1 MQTPKQLVVDSP
13 YPNLRGNY
21 AESGTNEGRAA
32 FVRLPSNG
40 GGAWIFYSARF
51 GTAPCWY
58 FGNSLPSGGSLSSL
72 CCSLDAAE
80 TPEASQWPPADI
92 ISVGVQGVPGHT
104 AEPSQQA
111 AQARPLPAAMCSECR
126 ELKQLNDGLC
136 CSKCAPGVDSL
147 ALDALSLLR
156 THASNA
162 TLKKL
167 AWALAAGHAEVR
179 ETLEVVAAAHENQD
193 ERPLILDQPA
203 TALQVGAG
211 TTSLICEAISFGCNK
226 LQYQWDK
233 DGFPL
238 RRAERSRLVL
248 SGAGPQDEGSYVCRV
263 SAGRATACTRP
274 CEVKLSEEAQ
284 KARAAESAKRSR
296 FESPLRRAA
305 EAVRLGQK
313 EIAVTML
320 TEALEAA
327 EDNEAAQVDALCRRT
342 ELQFQLGRWKEAFQ
356 DASAAVTINP
366 SISRAHAAR
375 GAAAEKLGFL
385 AEAASSWETAELLG
399 GVPEAAKQAEMCR
412 ERLQQFFAANESNRE
427 SAAGTG
433 NQAEDAEGNWRRN
446 GWQGRY
452 AGGRGAG
459 FFGGSGSAAGGY
471 SSSTGITPALQRHL
485 QVLGLSVEG
494 SLPSQDVV
502 RGAYR
507 KLALQAHPDKGGSKS
522 AFQELQNAYEAVLS
536 AVG

>member
-1 MQTPKQLVVDSP
+1 MQTPKELVVDSQ
-13 YPNLRGNY
+13 YPNLRGKY

-32 FVRLPSNG
+32 FVRLQSAG
-40 GGAWIFYSARF
+40 GGTWIFYSARF
-51 GTAPCWY
+51 GMAPGWY
-58 FGNSLPSGGSLSSL
+58 FGNSLPSGGSLNSL

-80 TPEASQWPPADI
+80 TPEDSRWPPADI
-92 ISVGVQGVPGHT
+92 IRVREEGVPDHT
-104 AEPSQQA
+104 ADPLQQA
-111 AQARPLPAAMCSECR
+111 AHARPASAAVCSECR

-136 CSKCAPGVDSL
+136 CSKCAPAVDSQAL
-147 ALDALSLLR
+147 AALSLLK
-156 THASNA
+156 TYASSA
-162 TLKKL
+162 VLKKL
-167 AWALAAGHAEVR
+167 AGALAAGHAEVR
-179 ETLEVVAAAHENQD
+179 ETLEAVAVAHAVQD
-193 ERPLILDQPA
+193 ECPIILDQPA
-203 TALQVGAG
+203 DTLQVGAG
-211 TTSLICEAISFGCNK
+211 TTSLVCEAISFGSNK

-233 DGFPL
+233 DGSPL

-263 SAGRATACTRP
+263 SAGFATASTRP
-274 CEVKLSEEAQ
+274 CEVKLSDEAQ

-327 EDNEAAQVDALCRRT
+327 EENEAAQVDALCRRA
-342 ELQFQLGRWKEAFQ
+342 ELQFQMGRWHEAFH
-356 DASAAVTINP
+356 DASAAVTISP

-399 GVPEAAKQAEMCR
+399 GVPEAAKQAEMCQ
-412 ERLQQFFAANESNRE
+412 ERLRQFFAANQSK
-427 SAAGTG
+427 SAAGSG
-433 NQAEDAEGNWRRN
+433 NQANDAEENWRRN
-446 GWQGRY
+446 GWQSQ

-459 FFGGSGSAAGGY
+459 FFGGNGSKADGGY
-471 SSSTGITPALQRHL
+471 SSSTGVTPALQRHL
-485 QVLGLSVEG
+485 QVLGLSVKG
-494 SLPSQDVV
+494 SLPSHDVV
-502 RGAYR
+502 RSAYR